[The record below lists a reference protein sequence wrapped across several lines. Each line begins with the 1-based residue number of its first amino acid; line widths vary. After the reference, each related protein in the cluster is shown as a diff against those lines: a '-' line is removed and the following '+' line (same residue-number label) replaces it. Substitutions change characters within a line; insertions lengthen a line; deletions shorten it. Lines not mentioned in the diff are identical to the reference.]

1 MKLLPVLP
9 VCTLE
14 RRGLA
19 RKGLGAAA
27 GLAAGLLASGLG
39 SAYAQQAAGQSL
51 VVAQADTAGHA
62 VPPGKSVIE
71 DVVVTAEKRS
81 STVQNAPLS
90 ITALSGA
97 QLQRQGITTVMQVA
111 ESTPGISLRSAGPGQ
126 TELEMRGMSSSG
138 GSSPTVGFYLDETP
152 LTPPAASLNG
162 KVVIDPDLFDLN
174 RVEVLRGPQGTL
186 YGAGSMGGT
195 IKLLTNQPNL
205 NEFQGTIDTT
215 ISGTVHGSANPT
227 GKAML
232 NIPIVNDKA
241 ALRIVG
247 EEKYVSGWIDR
258 IVDSPFP
265 FPTNPNPSCGA
276 YQFIGCSRGNV
287 QNVASQQTIPAVN
300 WEWQQSARAA
310 LLLKPTDDLTIDTS
324 LMYQRITMGGY
335 NEYDLPPG
343 ATVLAHYQPFNIN
356 EPFSDTFKLASGT
369 INYDL
374 GFATLTSA
382 TSYWSRNEVQSQDAS
397 EAVYSLLNSFGL
409 PDTAFQPIVFTEQ
422 DQSNQFSEELR
433 IASQGD
439 TRLTWVGG
447 VFYSKLES
455 IFHDTNQSPDVAY
468 LSVGG
473 AAANPQGA
481 VYDSDNP
488 YHVDQY
494 AVFGEASYR
503 ILPQLKA
510 TVGLRYFSY
519 STRVSEEQAG
529 IGTFS
534 GNGTPTY
541 ANFSTSASG
550 VTPKFNVSY
559 QPDADLNVYAT
570 AAKGFRPGG
579 VNLPIPTSIGCTLT
593 NEIYQ
598 PDTSWDYELGEKAR
612 LFDNRLQVNG
622 DVYYISWSNVQQL
635 INQTCGYP
643 LTQNAGN
650 AESYGPELEIT
661 AKLTPELTLSFSGAY
676 THATLTTVNATLTK
690 ADAALVPGTPILNIP
705 KYTESTSL
713 TYRRPFND
721 DYQFMARIS
730 NSYVGP
736 STDISFG
743 YVPLAPYDLVN
754 FRTGLEGSHWSGY
767 FFIDN
772 LTNKHAELSVN
783 TTSFSWVIPS
793 LTRVATNLP
802 LTAGVN
808 LAYKF

>member
-1 MKLLPVLP
+1 MIL
-9 VCTLE
+9 
-14 RRGLA
+14 LA
-19 RKGLGAAA
+19 RTPGSASESYHSSRCAQHLV
-27 GLAAGLLASGLG
+27 LVLLATTAVCSIARAQVAAPVAPLSG
-39 SAYAQQAAGQSL
+39 SKPQ
-51 VVAQADTAGHA
+51 
-62 VPPGKSVIE
+62 GKGVIE

-97 QLQRQGITTVMQVA
+97 QLQRQGISTVMQVA

-195 IKLLTNQPNL
+195 IKLITNQPNL
-205 NEFQGTIDTT
+205 EQFQGNIDTT
-215 ISGTVHGSANPT
+215 LSGTVGGGANPT

-232 NIPIVNDKA
+232 NIPIVNDKV

-276 YQFIGCSRGNV
+276 YALVGCSRGNV
-287 QNVASQQTIPAVN
+287 QSAASQQTVPDVN
-300 WEWQQSARAA
+300 WEWFQSARAS
-310 LLLKPTDDLTIDTS
+310 LLIKPNEDLTIDTN

-343 ATVLAHYQPFNIN
+343 SSVLAHYQPFNIA

-369 INYDL
+369 ISYDL
-374 GFATLTSA
+374 GFASLTSA
-382 TSYWSRNEVQSQDAS
+382 TSYWSRNEVQTQDAS
-397 EAVYSLLNSFGL
+397 EAIYSLFNSFGL
-409 PDTAFQPIVFTEQ
+409 PDTAYQPITFSEQ
-422 DQSNQFSEELR
+422 DESNQFSEELR
-433 IASQGD
+433 LASQGN
-439 TRLTWVGG
+439 TRLTWVAG

-455 IFHDTNQSPDVAY
+455 IYHDTNQNPDIAY

-481 VYDSDNP
+481 VYDSNNP

-494 AVFGEASYR
+494 AVFGEASYK

-519 STRVSEEQAG
+519 TTRVSEEQAG

-534 GNGTPTY
+534 GNATPTF
-541 ANFSTSASG
+541 AKFSTSASG
-550 VTPKFNVSY
+550 ITPKFNLAY
-559 QPDADLNVYAT
+559 QPNADLTFYTT

-579 VNLPIPTSIGCTLT
+579 VNLPIPTSIGCAVT
-593 NEIYQ
+593 NEVYG
-598 PDTSWDYELGEKAR
+598 PDTSWDYEVGEKAR
-612 LFDNRLQVNG
+612 LFGGHVQVNG

-650 AESYGPELEIT
+650 AQSYGPELEIT
-661 AKLTPELTLSFSGAY
+661 ARLTDALTLSFSGAY
-676 THATLTTVNATLTK
+676 THAALTTVNAALTK
-690 ADAALVPGTPILNIP
+690 ADPALVDGTPILNIP
-705 KYTESTSL
+705 KYTESTAL
-713 TYRRPFND
+713 TYRTPFND
-721 DYQFMARIS
+721 DYQYMARIS

-743 YVPLAPYDLVN
+743 YVQLAPYDLVN
-754 FRTGLEGSHWSGY
+754 FRTGLEGNHWSGY

-802 LTAGVN
+802 LTIGVN

>member
-1 MKLLPVLP
+1 MS
-9 VCTLE
+9 
-14 RRGLA
+14 
-19 RKGLGAAA
+19 
-27 GLAAGLLASGLG
+27 LLAKTPGSASKPQHASRCVQHLALLLLATTAFSGIARAQAPVQAVPDLG
-39 SAYAQQAAGQSL
+39 SNPQ
-51 VVAQADTAGHA
+51 
-62 VPPGKSVIE
+62 GKGVIE

-97 QLQRQGITTVMQVA
+97 QLQRQGISTVMQVA
-111 ESTPGISLRSAGPGQ
+111 EATPGISLRSAGPGQ

-205 NEFQGTIDTT
+205 TEYQGNIDTT
-215 ISGTVHGSANPT
+215 VSGTVGGGANPT

-232 NIPIVNDKA
+232 NIPIVNDKV

-265 FPTNPNPSCGA
+265 FPTNPNSSCGA
-276 YQFIGCSRGNV
+276 YAFVGCSRGNV
-287 QNVASQQTIPAVN
+287 QTAANQQTVPNVN
-300 WEWQQSARAA
+300 WEWFQSARAS
-310 LLLKPTDDLTIDTS
+310 LLIKPTEDLTIDTS

-335 NEYDLPPG
+335 NEYDSPPG
-343 ATVLAHYQPFNIN
+343 ATVLAHYQPFNIT

-369 INYDL
+369 ITYDL
-374 GFATLTSA
+374 GFAALTSA
-382 TSYWSRNEVQSQDAS
+382 TSYWSRNEVQTQDAS
-397 EAVYSLLNSFGL
+397 EAIYSLFNSFGL
-409 PDTAFQPIVFTEQ
+409 PDTGYQPITFSEQ
-422 DQSNQFSEELR
+422 DQSNQFSEEVRLT
-433 IASQGD
+433 SEGN

-447 VFYSKLES
+447 AFYSKLES
-455 IFHDTNQSPDVAY
+455 IYHDTNQNPDVAY

-494 AVFGEASYR
+494 AVFGEASYK

-519 STRVSEEQAG
+519 TTRVSEEQAG
-529 IGTFS
+529 IGTLS

-541 ANFSTSASG
+541 ANYSTSASG
-550 VTPKFNVSY
+550 ITPKFNLSY
-559 QPDADLNVYAT
+559 QPNADLNVYAT

-579 VNLPIPTSIGCTLT
+579 VNLPIPTSIGCGVTS
-593 NEIYQ
+593 EVYA

-612 LFDNRLQVNG
+612 LFGDHVQVNG
-622 DVYYISWSNVQQL
+622 DLYYISWSNVQQL

-661 AKLTPELTLSFSGAY
+661 ARLTDALTLNFSGAY
-676 THATLTTVNATLTK
+676 THAALTTVNAALTK
-690 ADAALVPGTPILNIP
+690 ADPALVDGTPILNIP
-705 KYTESTSL
+705 KYTESTAL
-713 TYRRPFND
+713 TYRTPFND
-721 DYQFMARIS
+721 DYQYMARIS

-743 YVPLAPYDLVN
+743 YIHLAPYDLVN

-802 LTAGVN
+802 LTIRVN
-808 LAYKF
+808 VAYKF